1 MSRRAGDPAAAFE
14 LGGAMNT
21 DDPDDVV
28 RFLKEQLAISD
39 FHFRDAVIELLVITR
54 QGDPYH
60 EEECADD

>member
-1 MSRRAGDPAAAFE
+1 
-14 LGGAMNT
+14 MNT